1 MSVITEG
8 QVVFN
13 QSLGGECF
21 HLRVLAPGLCKQAAP
36 GQFVQVKVCAGIQ
49 PLLRTP
55 LSVHDLDP
63 GQGYLDLLYRVVGES
78 TRLLSQAQTGA
89 ALNLL
94 GPLGNGFSLPAPGE
108 EAWLLA
114 GGIGVAPLFYL
125 ARTLLAQGVRVRLLY
140 GARTASELVRAQD
153 FADLGVEVEL
163 STDDGSCGSCGTVL
177 DLLTKQTLPDSCHF
191 YACGP
196 RPMLK
201 AVDDYA
207 VEVRRPAQLSLE
219 EYMACGIG
227 ACLGC
232 VCATKEGGFA
242 HVCTDGPVF
251 PGGVLRI

>member
-1 MSVITEG
+1 MSVIADV

-13 QSLGGECF
+13 QPLGGNCW
-21 HLRVLAPGLCKQAAP
+21 HLRAQAPSLCKEVAP
-36 GQFVQVKVCAGIQ
+36 GQFVQVKVCTGVQ

-55 LSVHDLDP
+55 LSVHDVNAE
-63 GQGYLDLLYRVVGES
+63 QGHLELLYRVVGES
-78 TRLLSQAQTGA
+78 TRLLSQVQTGA
-89 ALNLL
+89 VLNLL
-94 GPLGNGFSLPAPGE
+94 GPLGNGFSLPTSGT

-114 GGIGVAPLFYL
+114 GGIGVAPMFYL
-125 ARTLLAQGVRVRLLY
+125 ARKMRQQGVTVRLLY
-140 GARTASELVRAQD
+140 GARTAQELVRADD
-153 FADLGVEVEL
+153 FADLGVTVDL
-163 STDDGSCGSCGTVL
+163 ITDDGSSGQRGTVI
-177 DLLTKQTLPDSCHF
+177 DLLATRKLPDDCQL

-201 AVDDYA
+201 AVDDFA
-207 VEVRRPAQLSLE
+207 AAAKRPVQLSLE

-251 PGGVLRI
+251 PGGVLCL